1 MKRAFTLIELLVV
14 IAIIAILAAI
24 LFPVF
29 AQAKESAKQIQC
41 LSNMKQIGMAC
52 MLYLNDN
59 DDSWFAAESWSPLPG
74 FAPQQPWIGF
84 DNNNTGNGG
93 GFYGDP
99 SQPATHPP
107 RPGAI
112 DPYLK
117 NEAVKRCPDQKQGQQ
132 TSIALSAFS
141 NYYDPYSSYYSTNP
155 AAKGNEW
162 GPGTKNYDPNFTHGV
177 FDYVGASNSEV
188 ERPAETFVAW
198 EHLSYAPI
206 CSFMQEANWYSNPP
220 LTWGGNNLFEHFN
233 FLHRNGTNTIWADGH
248 AKRFLFGQLR
258 RPYFSCRKD
267 IYPDDGQL

>member
-29 AQAKESAKQIQC
+29 AQAKEAAKATQC

-59 DDSWFAAESWSPLPG
+59 DDSWFSAESWSPTPG

-84 DNNNTGNGG
+84 DNSNSTTYLPY
-93 GFYGDP
+93 FYGDP
-99 SQPATHPP
+99 SIPATHAT
-107 RPGAI
+107 RPGAV

-117 NEAVKRCPDQKQGQQ
+117 NDAVKQCPDRKSGQQ
-132 TSIALSAFS
+132 TAIALSAFS
-141 NYYDPYSSYYSTNP
+141 NAYSSGYYSVNP
-155 AAKGNEW
+155 GAAGNEW
-162 GPGTKNYDPNFTHGV
+162 GPATKSYDQYFTHGV
-177 FDYVGASNSEV
+177 FDYVGANNSDL

-206 CSFMQEANWYSNPP
+206 CNFLQPPNWFNNPP
-220 LTWGGNNLFEHFN
+220 DQGGYKEHFN
-233 FLHRNGTNTIWADGH
+233 FLHHNGTNTIWADGH

-267 IYPDDGQL
+267 IYPNDGQL